1 MRTATLAAAVLVCA
15 GQAGAADTPLA
26 IGEDSIRI
34 ESPAL
39 EFTKFT
45 FFFGAGQT
53 QDDAHVWENPESK
66 AMRRIDVDGN
76 NRADCN
82 GSASCAVYVVY
93 DDGSVVLASST
104 RNNGRGLRVASTR
117 RWGEYQKQNGDRRL
131 VFPGPRIRTAFLLVV
146 RGNTTTR
153 TDLCTGTCEVRIQYE

>member
-1 MRTATLAAAVLVCA
+1 MRTATVAALLLCA
-15 GQAGAADTPLA
+15 GLAGAADTPLA

-39 EFTKFT
+39 EFTKFR
-45 FFFGAGQT
+45 FFFGAGET

-76 NRADCN
+76 NRSDCN
-82 GSASCAVYVVY
+82 GSANCAVYVVY
-93 DDGSVVLASST
+93 DDGSVVVASST
-104 RNNGRGLRVASTR
+104 ANNGRGLRVASTR
-117 RWGEYQKQNGDRRL
+117 RWGEYQKQNNNRKL
-131 VFPGPRIRTAFLLVV
+131 VFPGPKVRTAFLLVV

-153 TDLCTGTCEVRIQYE
+153 TELCTGTCEVRIQYE